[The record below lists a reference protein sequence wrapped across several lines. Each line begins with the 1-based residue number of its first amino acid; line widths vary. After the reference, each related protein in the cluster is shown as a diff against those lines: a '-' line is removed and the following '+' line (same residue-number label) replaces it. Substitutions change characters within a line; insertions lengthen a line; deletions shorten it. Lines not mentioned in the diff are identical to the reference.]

1 MPAEITGRLDA
12 TVQPTTL
19 QATGTVVSLD
29 QEAERE
35 RLSVTDQIAL
45 RDADL
50 RKSMSDTMLR
60 IFRRANFVTL
70 LALGALVI
78 LDECNIRHGLIQP
91 NDRIIDHQV
100 FIALLGATTVQ
111 VGTIAIIMAQY
122 LFPGSRR

>member
-1 MPAEITGRLDA
+1 M
-12 TVQPTTL
+12 QPTTL

-78 LDECNIRHGLIQP
+78 LDECNIRHDLIQP
-91 NDRIIDHQV
+91 SDRIIDHQV

-111 VGTIAIIMAQY
+111 VGTIAISWG
-122 LFPGSRR
+122 PSGG